1 MRANKLIRVII
12 LIFLLSAVFVSAVGC
27 ENTPS
32 DKLPSDT
39 ESGEQN
45 SSQPEQ
51 DTPSDKLPSDTESG
65 GKNSSQPEQD
75 TPSDTELAMAKKWEN
90 IIVNADADIRS
101 LDIKSYTIQPAY
113 SSITTKVQV
122 LTVEESNFIEE
133 FLNIVREMDVS
144 FEDFEFDEDGITE
157 FYSSHIGK
165 QVIEIMLKDSNETDI
180 FGLCLYENGDIDII
194 EAREVTETKKT
205 YRHIYRVYFEDSN
218 TDVFAAIESFY
229 NNSLTE

>member
-65 GKNSSQPEQD
+65 GQNSSQPEQD
-75 TPSDTELAMAKKWEN
+75 TPSDTELAMAKN
-90 IIVNADADIRS
+90 
-101 LDIKSYTIQPAY
+101 
-113 SSITTKVQV
+113 
-122 LTVEESNFIEE
+122 
-133 FLNIVREMDVS
+133 
-144 FEDFEFDEDGITE
+144 
-157 FYSSHIGK
+157 GK
-165 QVIEIMLKDSNETDI
+165 K
-180 FGLCLYENGDIDII
+180 
-194 EAREVTETKKT
+194 
-205 YRHIYRVYFEDSN
+205 
-218 TDVFAAIESFY
+218 
-229 NNSLTE
+229 

>member
-1 MRANKLIRVII
+1 MRANNLFRLII

-32 DKLPSDT
+32 DKLPSGT

-45 SSQPEQ
+45 
-51 DTPSDKLPSDTESG
+51 PSPPD
-65 GKNSSQPEQD
+65 QV
-75 TPSDTELAMAKKWEN
+75 TPSDTELAMAKKWED

-122 LTVEESNFIEE
+122 LTIEESNFIEE
-133 FLNIVREMDVS
+133 FLNIVREIDVS
-144 FEDFEFDEDGITE
+144 FEDFEFDENGITE

-165 QVIEIMLKDSNETDI
+165 QVIEIMLKNSNGTDI

-218 TDVFAAIESFY
+218 TDVFAAIASFY
-229 NNSLTE
+229 KNSLTE

>member
-39 ESGEQN
+39 ESGEQ
-45 SSQPEQ
+45 
-51 DTPSDKLPSDTESG
+51 
-65 GKNSSQPEQD
+65 NSSQPEQD

-205 YRHIYRVYFEDSN
+205 YRHIYRVYFEESN
-218 TDVFAAIESFY
+218 NEVFAAFQNFY
-229 NNSLTE
+229 NTNIIE